1 MLFINKA
8 GFILEDLGSDNI
20 EALIVIMTAGEKNRN
35 SAKIK
40 NFISRYMYTYKE
52 IETIKYFVIYDL
64 KEKHGFITYKEKDNE
79 PIHPLLKNKNKNK
92 DKDKD
97 IKPTHSEKLKMNKE
111 NYESII
117 RTYLK
122 AGYKIDEILQMD
134 LRYFDYIHDYV
145 VRQHEELLNDLMVL
159 AHRTGMMSG
168 VGFVN
173 LKNYPDK
180 PEQVR
185 LRPLTKEEII
195 ANKEAEAKKFQAEA
209 MADIK
214 KAGGGV

>member
-8 GFILEDLGSDNI
+8 GFILEDLNNDENI
-20 EALIVIMTAGEKNRN
+20 EALIAIMTAGEENRN
-35 SAKIK
+35 SIRIK
-40 NFISRYMYTYKE
+40 NFIIKYMYTYKE
-52 IETIKYFVIYDL
+52 IETLKSFVIYDL
-64 KEKHGFITYKEKDNE
+64 KEIHRFITYKEKDGE
-79 PIHPLLKNKNKNK
+79 PIHELLKNKQVEVET
-92 DKDKD
+92 
-97 IKPTHSEKLKMNKE
+97 THSEKLKINKE
-111 NYESII
+111 NYEGII

-122 AGYKIDEILQMD
+122 AGYKIDDILQMD

-159 AHRTGMMSG
+159 AHRTGMLSG
-168 VGFVN
+168 VGFAN
-173 LKNYPDK
+173 LKKYPDK

-195 ANKEAEAKKFQAEA
+195 AKKEAEAKKFQAEA

-214 KAGGGV
+214 KAGGGI